1 MLNFWTFVI
10 EYDNSMD
17 SKHSKYGT
25 KKEEYFVF
33 LLIIDNKLFLPLL
46 VLATMPE
53 ASSELIVTQQFDTT
67 NVKVVVVWN

>member
-1 MLNFWTFVI
+1 MIIVWTLSTLSTVLKGRVLC
-10 EYDNSMD
+10 E
-17 SKHSKYGT
+17 
-25 KKEEYFVF
+25 F

-67 NVKVVVVWN
+67 NVKVVVV

>member
-1 MLNFWTFVI
+1 MIIVWTLSTLSTVL
-10 EYDNSMD
+10 
-17 SKHSKYGT
+17 KGRVLC
-25 KKEEYFVF
+25 VF

-67 NVKVVVVWN
+67 NVKVVVV